1 MCGIVGYIGKKNAV
15 QITLEGIKRLEYRGY
30 DSAGIAALASDG
42 SVFMQKEAGKISSL
56 EKKLKSFPQSR
67 LAIAHTRW
75 ATHGEPS
82 ILNAHP
88 HTDCKNKIFVVHN
101 GIIENHDKIREA
113 LMREGHLFRSDTDTE
128 VLAHLIERAM
138 DFGAGNLQ
146 DALLQALRHVVG
158 TFGIAVFS
166 ADDPRTLIGAR
177 RGSPLLIGVGKN
189 EYIVASDAAAVLKHT
204 RKVIYLN
211 DNEMAVLTP
220 KSKKIFN
227 ILRTGAKSSKPLK
240 KEVKVID
247 WSLEEAEKGDFA
259 HFMEKEIHEIP
270 QVIEDALRGRALAK
284 EGNAKLG
291 GLDSVKDRLGKI
303 KRVVIT
309 ACGTSYFAGLVG
321 KYLFESLANLPTE
334 VIYGSEFRY
343 RPPIMDAHTAVFAI
357 SQSGETADTLE
368 AVRESKKAGALTLGI
383 VNVVGSS
390 IAREVH
396 AGVYNHAGPEIAVA
410 STKAF
415 VSQLAV
421 LSLAAIYFAR
431 IRGAMGAENAKEI
444 LKELLALSS
453 KARKI
458 LNSAPEIKNL
468 AKLYSK
474 HSNFMYLGR
483 KYSWPVSLE
492 GALKLKEV
500 SYVHA
505 EGYPAGEMKHGP
517 IALVDENFPAF
528 VIAPRDSVYEKT
540 LSNLQELKARKT
552 KIIALATEGD
562 EMISKYASHVLTIPQ
577 TREELSPILS
587 VIPLQLFAY
596 YMAVF
601 KGRDVDKPRNLA
613 KSVTVE

>member
-15 QITLEGIKRLEYRGY
+15 QIALDGLRRLEYRGY
-30 DSAGIAALASDG
+30 DSAGIAAIEAGG
-42 SVFMQKEAGKISSL
+42 SIFIQREVGKISAL
-56 EKKLKSFPQSR
+56 EKKLKNLPQSS

-82 ILNAHP
+82 VLNAHP
-88 HTDCKNKIFVVHN
+88 HADCTNKIFVAHN

-113 LMREGHLFRSDTDTE
+113 LMREGHIFRSETDTE
-128 VLAHLIERAM
+128 VLSHLIERHLA
-138 DFGAGNLQ
+138 FGAPDLKT
-146 DALLQALRHVVG
+146 AVLQALRHVVG
-158 TFGIAVFS
+158 TFGLVAIS
-166 ADDPRTLIGAR
+166 LDEPQTLVGAR
-177 RGSPLLIGVGKN
+177 RGSPLLVGIGRK
-189 EYIVASDAAAVLKHT
+189 EYIVASDAAAVLNRT

-220 KSKKIFN
+220 RSKKIFN
-227 ILRTGAKSSKPLK
+227 ILRTGAKSSRPLK
-240 KEVKVID
+240 KDIKIID
-247 WSLEEAEKGDFA
+247 WSLEDAEKGEFD

-270 QVIEDALRGRALAK
+270 QVIENALRGRAIVK
-284 EGNAKLG
+284 DGNAKLG
-291 GLDSVKDRLGKI
+291 GLDSVSDRLKKTRRI
-303 KRVVIT
+303 IIT
-309 ACGTSYFAGLVG
+309 ACGTSYYAGLVG

-343 RPPIMDAHTAVFAI
+343 HVPILDKETLVLAI

-368 AVRESKKAGALTLGI
+368 AVREAKKAEVLTLGV

-396 AGVYNHAGPEIAVA
+396 AGIYNHAGPEIAVA

-415 VSQLAV
+415 VSQLTV
-421 LSLAAIYFAR
+421 LALAAVYFGR
-431 IRGAMGAENAKEI
+431 IQGSLDVSLSQEI
-444 LKELLALSS
+444 LKELVAIPSKAKKILASCSEILAL
-453 KARKI
+453 
-458 LNSAPEIKNL
+458 
-468 AKLYSK
+468 AKSYSK
-474 HSNFMYLGR
+474 YDNFMYLGR

-492 GALKLKEV
+492 GALKLKEI
-500 SYVHA
+500 SYIHA

-517 IALVDENFPAF
+517 IALADAHFPA
-528 VIAPRDSVYEKT
+528 IIIIPQDSVYEKT
-540 LSNLQELKARKT
+540 LSNLQELKTRKT
-552 KIIALATEGD
+552 KIIALTTEGND
-562 EMISKYASHVLTIPQ
+562 EIGKYANHILTIPQ

-587 VIPLQLFAY
+587 IIPLQIFAY

>member
-1 MCGIVGYIGKKNAV
+1 MCGIVGYIGKKNAT
-15 QITLEGIKRLEYRGY
+15 QITLEGLKRLEYRGY
-30 DSAGIAALASDG
+30 DSAGIAALDQNGA
-42 SVFMQKEAGKISSL
+42 VFIRREVGKISAL
-56 EKKLKSFPQSR
+56 ERKLKILPQSR
-67 LAIAHTRW
+67 LSIAHTRW

-82 ILNAHP
+82 VSNAHP
-88 HTDCKNKIFVVHN
+88 HADCKNKIFLAHN

-113 LMREGHLFRSDTDTE
+113 LLREGHVFRSETDTE
-128 VLAHLIERAM
+128 VLTHLIERCLA
-138 DFGAGNLQ
+138 FGAPDLQ
-146 DALLQALRHVVG
+146 SAVAQALRHVVG

-166 ADDPRTLIGAR
+166 ADEPDTLIGAR
-177 RGSPLLIGVGKN
+177 RGSPLLLGVGKN
-189 EYIVASDAAAVLKHT
+189 EFIVASDAAAVLKRT

-211 DNEMAVLTP
+211 DNEMAVLSP

-227 ILRTGAKSSKPLK
+227 ILRTGSKSNKPLK
-240 KEVKVID
+240 KEVKMID
-247 WSLEEAEKGDFA
+247 WSLEDAEKGEFA

-270 QVIEDALRGRALAK
+270 EVIENALRGRALAK
-284 EGNAKLG
+284 EGRAKLG
-291 GLDSVKDRLGKI
+291 GLDSVEEQLGGI
-303 KRVVIT
+303 ERAVIT
-309 ACGTSYFAGLVG
+309 ACGTSYYAGLIG
-321 KYLFESLANLPTE
+321 KYLFEKLAHLPTE
-334 VIYGSEFRY
+334 VIYASEFRY
-343 RPPIMDAHTAVFAI
+343 HPPIIGKETAVFAV

-368 AVRESKKAGALTLGI
+368 AVREAKKTGALTLGI

-396 AGVYNHAGPEIAVA
+396 AGIYNHAGPEIAVA

-421 LSLAAIYFAR
+421 LTLAAVHLGR
-431 IRGAMGAENAKEI
+431 VRGAISQESAAEL
-444 LKELLALSS
+444 LKEMLALPS

-458 LNSAPEIKNL
+458 LALGGKIKNL
-468 AKLYSK
+468 AKSYSN
-474 HSNFMYLGR
+474 HDNFLYLGR
-483 KYSWPVSLE
+483 KYNWPVSLE
-492 GALKLKEV
+492 GALKLKEI

-517 IALVDENFPAF
+517 IALVDSNFPAM

-540 LSNLQELKARKT
+540 LSNLQELKARRA

-562 EMISKYASHVLTIPQ
+562 MEIKKYANHVINIPQ
-577 TREELSPILS
+577 TPEELSPILS

-596 YMAVF
+596 HMAVL

>member
-15 QITLEGIKRLEYRGY
+15 QIALEGLKRLEYRGY
-30 DSAGIAALASDG
+30 DSAGIAAFADSG
-42 SVFMQKEAGKISSL
+42 ESFMQREVGKISAL
-56 EKKLKSFPQSR
+56 EKKLKNLPQSH

-82 ILNAHP
+82 VSNAHP
-88 HTDCKNKIFVVHN
+88 HADCGNRVFVVHN

-113 LMREGHLFRSDTDTE
+113 LMREGHVFRSETDTE
-128 VLAHLIERAM
+128 VLVHLIERCLA
-138 DFGAGNLQ
+138 FGASNLQ
-146 DALLQALRHVVG
+146 AAVAQALRHIVG
-158 TFGIAVFS
+158 TFGLAVFS
-166 ADDPRTLIGAR
+166 LDEPGVLIGAR
-177 RGSPLLIGVGKN
+177 RGSPLLLGVGKN
-189 EYIVASDAAAVLKHT
+189 EFIIASDAAAVLKRT

-227 ILRTGAKSSKPLK
+227 ILRTGAKSAKPLK
-240 KEVKVID
+240 KEVKMID
-247 WSLEEAEKGDFA
+247 WSLEDAEKGEFD

-270 QVIEDALRGRALAK
+270 EVIENALRGRAIAR
-284 EGNAKLG
+284 EGRVKLG
-291 GLDSVKDRLGKI
+291 GLESVEDRLSGI
-303 KRVVIT
+303 KRAVIT
-309 ACGTSYFAGLVG
+309 ACGTSYYAGLIG
-321 KYLFESLANLPTE
+321 KYLFEKLARLPTE
-334 VIYGSEFRY
+334 VIYASEFRY
-343 RPPIMDAHTAVFAI
+343 HPPIIDKETAVFAV

-368 AVRESKKAGALTLGI
+368 AVREAKKTGALTLGI

-421 LSLAAIYFAR
+421 LILTAVHLGR
-431 IRGAMGAENAKEI
+431 LRGAISQESAAEL
-444 LKELLALSS
+444 LKELLALPS

-458 LNSAPEIKNL
+458 LVSGGKIKNL
-468 AKLYSK
+468 AKHYSRYDNFLY
-474 HSNFMYLGR
+474 MGR
-483 KYSWPVSLE
+483 KYNWPVSLE
-492 GALKLKEV
+492 GALKLKEI

-517 IALVDENFPAF
+517 IALVDSNFPAMI
-528 VIAPRDSVYEKT
+528 IAPRDSVYEKT
-540 LSNLQELKARKT
+540 ISNLQELKARKA

-562 EMISKYASHVLTIPQ
+562 EEIKKYANHVITIPQ

-596 YMAVF
+596 HMAVL